1 MCSTSSASS
10 RRWRPARRI
19 ASPMRKDRPGAP
31 RHRRFSSC
39 DASGHLCAGAALE
52 GRRVVGFPV
61 AYEDRRVG
69 QFISQAEFGQPGSYR
84 LRVLDPDSG
93 VTSGPFCGSDQGL
106 TASGCQ
112 PPGPRYRLQPGEDDD
127 VVQVCVWADGE
138 NCGGSTHVKTASTT
152 LRDFPR
158 NREWGPHDG
167 VYAARVYR
175 HDRRRL
181 LQRLR
186 QSSRCTSVRSSR
198 SSGFSTVSR
207 TRCRVWPNGRPSAAG
222 IPPATA
228 KWGFH
233 DGVYAARVYRH
244 DRRRLLQ
251 RLRQSSRCTSVRSS
265 RNSGFSTASRTC
277 CRDWPNGRPSGG
289 LGGSPSWGR
298 GGCCLVLT
306 RLRRRLLPSSARH
319 SHLRLRPDYNRQH
332 GPDQGRH
339 TERDPWR
346 TGVERRSVTSIRP

>member
-1 MCSTSSASS
+1 M
-10 RRWRPARRI
+10 
-19 ASPMRKDRPGAP
+19 
-31 RHRRFSSC
+31 
-39 DASGHLCAGAALE
+39 
-52 GRRVVGFPV
+52 VGFPV
-61 AYEDRRVG
+61 AYQDRRVG
-69 QFISQAEFGQPGSYR
+69 QFISQAQFAARKLPASPAG
-84 LRVLDPDSG
+84 PDSG
-93 VTSGPFCGSDQGL
+93 VTSGPFCGTGQGL

-112 PPGPRYRLQPGEDDD
+112 PPGPRTASSLAKTTTSSRD
-127 VVQVCVWADGE
+127 VSGLMVSVA
-138 NCGGSTHVKTASTT
+138 GGSTHLKTASTT

-198 SSGFSTVSR
+198 SSGFSTASR
-207 TRCRVWPNGRPSAAG
+207 TRCRAWPNGRPSAAG

-319 SHLRLRPDYNRQH
+319 SHLRLKPDYNRQH